1 MTVRTLFATADL
13 SEGWKAMRAPI
24 PALLFGAIVLGL
36 VFHEEIAAAVFIW
49 YDSTAY
55 SHCYFIIPIAA
66 YLAWDRRH
74 SLASVPIEPLPWAA
88 LLALPLAA
96 VWLVAERLG
105 IMEGRQL
112 VAMTL
117 VEILFLTVLG
127 RRMWWALA
135 APLLYLY
142 FLVPF
147 GAFVTPKLQD
157 FTTGFINGGL
167 DFLNIPYFTDGYTI
181 AIPEGR
187 FYVAE
192 ACAGLRFLIASIAF
206 GTLYA
211 CLMYRSFLRRAL
223 FMVAS
228 IIIPIIANG
237 FRALGIV
244 VLGHLLGSAQA
255 AAADHILYGW
265 LFFSIV
271 ILLLILAGLPFREDV
286 RAKEASEAE
295 PYAGPPPPSPAARRL
310 LFAAALAAIF
320 ATIGP
325 VTSAWLDRSAQAA
338 SAMPA
343 PVFAAVA
350 GCRPMSAGASAAAP
364 DVAMQRFACGMGQLT
379 VTVQAFPP
387 RSNPARVITAER
399 WATGELTGSDET
411 VVSSLQVPGIEPD
424 NWRLVLTTEPAR
436 VTAAAL
442 WVDGKPATGGLAGRL
457 AMARDSLAGS
467 AYAPMLVT
475 VGMQFPGAQMSS
487 NDAQSAQKLIRA
499 FLTAQGKFSEQIS
512 QLAMAAAR

>member
-13 SEGWKAMRAPI
+13 QEGWKAIRTPV
-24 PALLFGAIVLGL
+24 PALLLGLVVLGL
-36 VFHEEIAAAVFIW
+36 VFHEEVGAAVFVW

-55 SHCYFIIPIAA
+55 SHCFFVIPIAA
-66 YLAWDRRH
+66 YLAWDRRQL
-74 SLASVPIEPLPWAA
+74 LASVPIEPMPWAA
-88 LLALPLAA
+88 LLAVPLAA

-127 RRMWWALA
+127 WRMCRALA

-147 GAFVTPKLQD
+147 GAFLTPKLQD
-157 FTTGFINGGL
+157 FTTGFINWGL
-167 DFLNIPYFTDGYTI
+167 DFLEIPYNSDGYTI
-181 AIPEGR
+181 EIPEGR

-206 GTLYA
+206 GALYA
-211 CLMYRSFLRRAL
+211 CLMYRSFTRRAL
-223 FMVAS
+223 FMLAS

-237 FRALGIV
+237 LRALGIV

-286 RAKEASEAE
+286 QAKEAEQ
-295 PYAGPPPPSPAARRL
+295 PYAGPAPATPGARRL
-310 LFAAALAAIF
+310 LFAAVLAAVF
-320 ATIGP
+320 SCIGP
-325 VTSAWLDRSAQAA
+325 ATSAWLDRSARAA
-338 SAMPA
+338 SALPR
-343 PVFAAVA
+343 PVFAAAA
-350 GCRPMSAGASAAAP
+350 GCRPTSASAFATAP
-364 DVAMQRFACGMGQLT
+364 DMASQQFICATGQLT
-379 VTVQAFPP
+379 ITVQAFPP
-387 RSNPARVITAER
+387 RSNPARVFTAER
-399 WATGELTGSDET
+399 WATAEFGSGDET
-411 VVSSLQVPGIEPD
+411 VVSSLQVPGVEPA
-424 NWRLVLTTEPAR
+424 NWRLVMTAEPAR

-442 WVDGKPATGGLAGRL
+442 WVDGKPAIGGLAGRL
-457 AMARDSLAGS
+457 AMARDSLTGS
-467 AYAPMLVT
+467 AYAPILVT
-475 VGMQFPGAQMSS
+475 VSMQFTRPQLSS
-487 NDAQSAQKLIRA
+487 NEEQYAQRVIHA
-499 FLTAQGKFSEQIS
+499 FLLAQGKLSEQIS

>member
-1 MTVRTLFATADL
+1 MTVRTLLATTEL
-13 SEGWKAMRAPI
+13 QEGWKAVRAPV
-24 PALLFGAIVLGL
+24 PALLLGLVVLGL
-36 VFHEEIAAAVFIW
+36 VFHEEIAAAVFVW

-55 SHCYFIIPIAA
+55 SHCYFVIPIAA

-74 SLASVPIEPLPWAA
+74 LLGPVPIEPLPWAA
-88 LLALPLAA
+88 LLALPLGAA
-96 VWLVAERLG
+96 WLVAERLG

-117 VEILFLTVLG
+117 VEVLFLTVLG
-127 RRMWWALA
+127 WRMCLALA

-157 FTTGFINGGL
+157 FTANFINGGL
-167 DFLNIPYFTDGYTI
+167 DFLEIPYASDGYMI
-181 AIPEGR
+181 EIPEGR

-206 GTLYA
+206 GALYA
-211 CLMYRSFLRRAL
+211 CLMYRSFWRRAL
-223 FMVAS
+223 FMLAS

-265 LFFSIV
+265 MFFSIV

-286 RAKEASEAE
+286 RAKAAE
-295 PYAGPPPPSPAARRL
+295 PPAGAMPAPPAARRL
-310 LFAAALAAIF
+310 LFAAVLSAIF

-325 VTSAWLDRSAQAA
+325 ATSAWLDRSAQAA
-338 SAMPA
+338 AAMPA
-343 PVFAAVA
+343 PVFTAVA
-350 GCRPMSAGASAAAP
+350 GCRPMSAGAFATAP
-364 DVAMQRFACGMGQLT
+364 DVAIERFACATGQLT

-387 RSNPARVITAER
+387 RSNPARVIIAER
-399 WATGELTGSDET
+399 QATGEISGGDEA
-411 VVSSLQVPGIEPD
+411 VVSNLEVPGIEPSS
-424 NWRLVLTTEPAR
+424 WRLVLTAEPAR

-442 WVDGKPATGGLAGRL
+442 WIDGKPATGGLTGRL
-457 AMARDSLAGS
+457 AMARDSLVGA

-475 VGMQFPGAQMSS
+475 VTMQFPSSQMYASEEQFAQR
-487 NDAQSAQKLIRA
+487 LIRT
-499 FLTAQGKFSEQIS
+499 FLTAQGNFSEQIT